1 MGRSPIMRET
11 VCQLRRN
18 KEKKEAREAEGGQG
32 TEKDMKRE
40 KISKHRK
47 GHMKRKRGGEV
58 VDKKRHEA

>member
-1 MGRSPIMRET
+1 MGRSPIMPRET

-32 TEKDMKRE
+32 TEKDMKRD

-47 GHMKRKRGGEV
+47 GH
-58 VDKKRHEA
+58 EAKGRWRSR